1 LIGSYTLPSPVSGAI
16 DEDVVRTVDSGRETL
31 GAMLSAAQSHLQ
43 KVFLVFV
50 AGLMLTIWGLRAFVW
65 NRMQTDL
72 HTNPNIQ
79 VVAVTPFDVI
89 LLQVKIGLVVGVLV
103 SVPFLLYYAR
113 DGLRERDLW
122 LPDRVELS
130 RLKIAV
136 LVLVSVLLLLGGA
149 AYAYLLFFPLMLNF
163 LASNAVQAGF
173 EPTYSIVLWAQF
185 IFLLTISFGLA
196 AQLPLVMSGLAYA
209 EIVPYETF
217 RDKWKYAVVG
227 IFVFGALFS
236 PPDPFT
242 QIMWAVP
249 LLLLYGLSLSLARF
263 VVTARV
269 SSERIGFGSLAR
281 RRWNLLAGAAV
292 VAGGLVYYVGQ
303 GAFAGRYDPTLG
315 RLPAPIRP
323 GLFAR
328 EAVLGVPV
336 EYVLAGAAVGV
347 GLLAATVV
355 LTVLLFRELED
366 LPSPA
371 ERARGVRAGDAS
383 PASAGAPEEF
393 PFEGMTASAVREA
406 VPAEAFAAL
415 TEDEALA
422 EARRALHEE
431 DDPDK
436 AEAILDRFD
445 EVTAEREAASD
456 STGEASADAAGADT
470 GSAPAGTW
478 AVGASGP
485 LGALSVGR
493 DRVNW
498 TDRFGQAWNV
508 LVGVVVLALVAAYL
522 GVAGEYLPAGTLAPV
537 ADLTGLSAEWAA
549 LLAGGVVGVA
559 LAALLAGGL
568 AVSWA
573 YRAGTD
579 PAGVDLSTLTA
590 EEVRTA
596 PSRAFFGMTDE
607 DADAVAAR
615 AIAEDDREKAR
626 ATLDRFDEV
635 LAERERAE
643 KRRRHGPDGDDE
655 GAGEGVFGRTGAGM
669 ANAFTEDEVDEDDIG
684 GYYYDLAFIFESL
697 TSKAFRLVGL
707 FMLVLAGTFVFLYQG
722 GIGALKN
729 TFYDQLPASVSPESV
744 NLVTLHP
751 VEALIF
757 EIKVSTIVAGVA
769 TLPLLLYYAWPAL
782 KERGFARGDRNVLVT
797 WAGSLF
803 VGLLVGSVLGFLVI
817 APTIIS
823 WLAADVARADMIIAY
838 RINNFGWLVFFTTV
852 GVGLLLDVPV
862 TMFLFH
868 RGGLVPYRVMRDRWR
883 EVTIAVLAVAAL
895 ASPQGVFTMF
905 LFGIPLMTAYGIGLG
920 ILRVYVALGGKGGRP
935 PLLRGQEAD

>member
-1 LIGSYTLPSPVSGAI
+1 
-16 DEDVVRTVDSGRETL
+16 
-31 GAMLSAAQSHLQ
+31 
-43 KVFLVFV
+43 
-50 AGLMLTIWGLRAFVW
+50 
-65 NRMQTDL
+65 
-72 HTNPNIQ
+72 
-79 VVAVTPFDVI
+79 
-89 LLQVKIGLVVGVLV
+89 
-103 SVPFLLYYAR
+103 
-113 DGLRERDLW
+113 
-122 LPDRVELS
+122 
-130 RLKIAV
+130 
-136 LVLVSVLLLLGGA
+136 
-149 AYAYLLFFPLMLNF
+149 
-163 LASNAVQAGF
+163 
-173 EPTYSIVLWAQF
+173 
-185 IFLLTISFGLA
+185 
-196 AQLPLVMSGLAYA
+196 
-209 EIVPYETF
+209 
-217 RDKWKYAVVG
+217 
-227 IFVFGALFS
+227 
-236 PPDPFT
+236 
-242 QIMWAVP
+242 
-249 LLLLYGLSLSLARF
+249 
-263 VVTARV
+263 
-269 SSERIGFGSLAR
+269 
-281 RRWNLLAGAAV
+281 
-292 VAGGLVYYVGQ
+292 
-303 GAFAGRYDPTLG
+303 
-315 RLPAPIRP
+315 
-323 GLFAR
+323 
-328 EAVLGVPV
+328 
-336 EYVLAGAAVGV
+336 
-347 GLLAATVV
+347 
-355 LTVLLFRELED
+355 
-366 LPSPA
+366 
-371 ERARGVRAGDAS
+371 
-383 PASAGAPEEF
+383 
-393 PFEGMTASAVREA
+393 
-406 VPAEAFAAL
+406 
-415 TEDEALA
+415 
-422 EARRALHEE
+422 
-431 DDPDK
+431 
-436 AEAILDRFD
+436 
-445 EVTAEREAASD
+445 
-456 STGEASADAAGADT
+456 
-470 GSAPAGTW
+470 
-478 AVGASGP
+478 
-485 LGALSVGR
+485 
-493 DRVNW
+493 
-498 TDRFGQAWNV
+498 
-508 LVGVVVLALVAAYL
+508 
-522 GVAGEYLPAGTLAPV
+522 
-537 ADLTGLSAEWAA
+537 
-549 LLAGGVVGVA
+549 
-559 LAALLAGGL
+559 
-568 AVSWA
+568 
-573 YRAGTD
+573 
-579 PAGVDLSTLTA
+579 
-590 EEVRTA
+590 
-596 PSRAFFGMTDE
+596 MTDE

-635 LAERERAE
+635 RAERERAE

>member
-1 LIGSYTLPSPVSGAI
+1 VSGAI
-16 DEDVVRTVDSGRETL
+16 DEDAVRTVDSGRETL

-50 AGLMLTIWGLRAFVW
+50 VGLMLTIWALRAFVW
-65 NRMQTDL
+65 NRMQADL

-89 LLQVKIGLVVGVLV
+89 LLQVKIGLVVGALL

-122 LPDRVELS
+122 IPDRVDLS
-130 RLKIAV
+130 RWKIVV
-136 LVLVSVLLLLGGA
+136 LALASLLLLLGGA

-227 IFVFGALFS
+227 IFAFGALFS

-242 QIMWAVP
+242 QIMWALP
-249 LLLLYGLSLSLARF
+249 LLFLYAVSLSLARF

-281 RRWNLLAGAAV
+281 ERWNVLAGAFV
-292 VAGGLVYYVGQ
+292 VAGGLAYYVGS
-303 GAFAGRYDPTLG
+303 GAVAGRYDPTLQ
-315 RLPAPIRP
+315 RLPEPLRP

-328 EAVLGVPV
+328 ETVLGLPV
-336 EYVLAGAAVGV
+336 EYVLAAVAALVGLVAVGAALV
-347 GLLAATVV
+347 A
-355 LTVLLFRELED
+355 LLFRELEN
-366 LPSPA
+366 LPSPE
-371 ERARGVRAGDAS
+371 ERARGVRADEAA

-393 PFEGMTASAVREA
+393 PFEGMTASAIREA
-406 VPAEAFAAL
+406 APAEAFAAL
-415 TEDEALA
+415 SEEEALA

-431 DDPDK
+431 ENPEK
-436 AEAILDRFD
+436 AQAILDRFD
-445 EVTAEREAASD
+445 GVQAAGTAEGAGSD
-456 STGEASADAAGADT
+456 ATTADDAPATDDGAT
-470 GSAPAGTW
+470 APAGTW
-478 AVGASGP
+478 TVRVDGP
-485 LGALSVGR
+485 LDALSVGR
-493 DRVNW
+493 ERVSW
-498 TDRFGQAWNV
+498 PDRFGGAWNV
-508 LVGVVVLALVAAYL
+508 LAGLVVVSLAFAYL
-522 GVAGEYLPAGTLAPV
+522 GVAGEYVPARYLAPL
-537 ADLTGLSAEWAA
+537 ADLTGLPAEWAA
-549 LLAGGVVGVA
+549 LLVGGAVGLV
-559 LAALLAGGL
+559 LAALLAAGL

-573 YRAGTD
+573 YGAGTD
-579 PAGVDLSTLTA
+579 PARVDLSTLSA

-596 PSRAFFGMTDE
+596 PTRAFYGMTEE

-615 AIAEDDREKAR
+615 AIAEDDREKAE

-635 LAERERAE
+635 LEERERAE
-643 KRRRHGPDGDDE
+643 RRRRGKPDDGDGDGDDAE
-655 GAGEGVFGRTGAGM
+655 ESVFNRTGAGM
-669 ANAFTEDEVDEDDIG
+669 ASAFTEEEVDEEDVG

-707 FMLVLAGTFVFLYQG
+707 FMVVLAGTFVFLYQG

-757 EIKVSTIVAGVA
+757 EIKVSTIIAAVA

-782 KERGFARGDRNVLVT
+782 KERGFARGNRNVLAT

-803 VGLLVGSVLGFLVI
+803 VGLLGGSVLGFLVI

-823 WLAADVARADMIIAY
+823 WLAADVARANMVIAY

-852 GVGLLLDVPV
+852 GVGLLLDVPI

-868 RGGLVPYRVMRDRWR
+868 RGGLVPYRTMRDRWR
-883 EVTIAVLAVAAL
+883 EVTIGVLAVAAL
-895 ASPQGVFTMF
+895 ASPRGVFTMF
-905 LFGIPLMTAYGIGLG
+905 LFGVPLMAAYGVGLG
-920 ILRVYVALGGKGGRP
+920 MLRVYVALGGKGGRP
-935 PLLRGQEAD
+935 PLVRTRGREREAD

>member
-1 LIGSYTLPSPVSGAI
+1 VSGAI

-50 AGLMLTIWGLRAFVW
+50 VGLMLTIWALRAFVW
-65 NRMQTDL
+65 NRMQADL
-72 HTNPNIQ
+72 HTNPDIS

-89 LLQVKIGLVVGVLV
+89 LLQVKIGLVVGALL
-103 SVPFLLYYAR
+103 SLPFLLYYSR

-122 LPDRVELS
+122 IPDRVDLS
-130 RLKIAV
+130 RWKIAV
-136 LVLVSVLLLLGGA
+136 LVLVSVLLLLAGA
-149 AYAYLLFFPLMLNF
+149 AYAYLLFFPLMLGF

-217 RDKWKYAVVG
+217 RDRWKYAVIG
-227 IFVFGALFS
+227 IFAFGALFS

-242 QIMWAVP
+242 QIMWALP
-249 LLLLYGLSLSLARF
+249 LLFLYVVSLSLARF

-269 SSERIGFGSLAR
+269 SSEVIGFRSLAR
-281 RRWNLLAGAAV
+281 DRWNVLAGAAAL
-292 VAGGLVYYVGQ
+292 AGGLVYYVGR
-303 GAFAGRYDPTLG
+303 GAFAGRYDPTVQ
-315 RLPAPIRP
+315 RLPEPVRP

-328 EAVLGVPV
+328 EAVLGLPV
-336 EYVLAGAAVGV
+336 EYALAAVAAAA
-347 GLLAATVV
+347 GLLAAAVV
-355 LTVLLFRELED
+355 LVVLLFRELED

-371 ERARGVRAGDAS
+371 ERARGVRAGDAA

-393 PFEGMTASAVREA
+393 PFEGLTASAVRES
-406 VPAEAFAAL
+406 VPAEAFAGL
-415 TEDEALA
+415 TEEEALA
-422 EARRALHEE
+422 EARRALDDEE
-431 DDPDK
+431 NPEK
-436 AEAILDRFD
+436 AQAILGRFD
-445 EVTAEREAASD
+445 EAREADA
-456 STGEASADAAGADT
+456 EATAGTDATAGAGGT
-470 GSAPAGTW
+470 APAGTW
-478 AVGASGP
+478 AVDPGGP
-485 LGALSVGR
+485 LEALSVGR
-493 DRVNW
+493 ERVDW
-498 TDRFGQAWNV
+498 SVRFGRAWNV
-508 LVGVVVLALVAAYL
+508 LAGLVVVALAAAYL
-522 GVAGEYLPAGTLAPV
+522 GVAGGYLPAGSMAPV
-537 ADLTGLSAEWAA
+537 ADLAGLPAEWAA
-549 LLAGGVVGVA
+549 LLVGGVAGVG
-559 LAALLAGGL
+559 LAALLAAGL

-596 PSRAFFGMTDE
+596 PTRAFYGMAEE
-607 DADAVAAR
+607 DADAVAGR

-626 ATLDRFDEV
+626 ATLERFDEV
-635 LAERERAE
+635 LEERERAE
-643 KRRRHGPDGDDE
+643 ERRRHGPDGDDE

-669 ANAFTEDEVDEDDIG
+669 ASAFTEDEVEEEEIG
-684 GYYYDLAFIFESL
+684 GYYYDIAFIFESL

-707 FMLVLAGTFVFLYQG
+707 FMVVLAGTFVFLYQG

-757 EIKVSTIVAGVA
+757 EIKVSTIVAAVA
-769 TLPLLLYYAWPAL
+769 TLPLILYYAWPAL

-803 VGLLVGSVLGFLVI
+803 LGLVGGSVLGFLVI

-823 WLAADVARADMIIAY
+823 WLAADVVRANMIIAY

-852 GVGLLLDVPV
+852 GVGLLLTVPV

-895 ASPQGVFTMF
+895 ASPRGVFTMF
-905 LFGIPLMTAYGIGLG
+905 LFGVPLMTAYGVGLG
-920 ILRVYVALGGKGGRP
+920 ILRVYDALGGKGGRP
-935 PLLRGQEAD
+935 PLVQGQEAD

>member
-1 LIGSYTLPSPVSGAI
+1 MSGAI

-50 AGLMLTIWGLRAFVW
+50 VGLMLTIWGLRAFVW
-65 NRMQTDL
+65 NRMQADL

-89 LLQVKIGLVVGVLV
+89 LLQVKIGLVVGILL
-103 SVPFLLYYAR
+103 SLPFLLYYAR
-113 DGLRERDLW
+113 DGLRERELW
-122 LPDRVELS
+122 IPDRVDLA
-130 RLKIAV
+130 RWKIVV
-136 LVLVSVLLLLGGA
+136 LVLVSVLLLLAGA
-149 AYAYLLFFPLMLNF
+149 AYAYLLFFPLMLGF

-173 EPTYSIVLWAQF
+173 EPTYSIVLWAEF

-217 RDKWKYAVVG
+217 RDRWKYAVVG
-227 IFVFGALFS
+227 IFGFGALFS

-242 QIMWAVP
+242 QIMWALP
-249 LLLLYGLSLSLARF
+249 LLFLYGVSLSLARF

-269 SSERIGFGSLAR
+269 SSEIVGLRSLAR
-281 RRWNLLAGAAV
+281 DRWNVLAGAAV
-292 VAGGLVYYVGQ
+292 VAGGLAYYAGQ
-303 GAFAGRYDPTLG
+303 GAFTGRYDATLQ
-315 RLPAPIRP
+315 RLPEPVRP

-328 EAVLGVPV
+328 EALLGLPV
-336 EYVLAGAAVGV
+336 EYVLGVVAAVV
-347 GLLAATVV
+347 GLLAAGVALV
-355 LTVLLFRELED
+355 VLLFRELED

-371 ERARGVRAGDAS
+371 ERARGVGAGQADL
-383 PASAGAPEEF
+383 ASAGAHADF

-406 VPAEAFAAL
+406 APAEAFAAL

-431 DDPDK
+431 EDPDK

-445 EVTAEREAASD
+445 EVNAEAEAETAEATATGDATGDTTGGASTTGAGGAA
-456 STGEASADAAGADT
+456 
-470 GSAPAGTW
+470 PVGTW
-478 AVGASGP
+478 AVDASGP

-493 DRVNW
+493 ERVDW
-498 TDRFGQAWNV
+498 AVRFGQAWNV
-508 LVGVVVLALVAAYL
+508 LAGLVVVALAVAYL
-522 GVAGEYLPAGTLAPV
+522 AVAGEYLPAGSLAPL
-537 ADLTGLSAEWAA
+537 ADLTRLSAEWAA
-549 LLAGGVVGVA
+549 LLAGGVVGLVI
-559 LAALLAGGL
+559 AALLAAGL

-573 YRAGTD
+573 YGAGTD
-579 PAGVDLSTLTA
+579 PAAVDLSTLTA
-590 EEVRTA
+590 EEVRSA
-596 PSRAFFGMTDE
+596 PSRAFFGMTEE
-607 DADAVAAR
+607 DADAVAGR

-635 LAERERAE
+635 LEERERAE
-643 KRRRHGPDGDDE
+643 ERRRHGSDGESE
-655 GAGEGVFGRTGAGM
+655 GGGEGVFGRTGAGM

-684 GYYYDLAFIFESL
+684 GYYYDIAFVFESL

-707 FMLVLAGTFVFLYQG
+707 FMVVLAGTFVFLYQG

-729 TFYDQLPASVSPESV
+729 TFYDRLPASVSPESV

-757 EIKVSTIVAGVA
+757 EVKVSTIVAAVA

-803 VGLLVGSVLGFLVI
+803 LGLLAGSVLGFLVI

-823 WLAADVARADMIIAY
+823 WLAADVARAGMVIAY

-852 GVGLLLDVPV
+852 GVGLLLTVPI

-868 RGGLVPYRVMRDRWR
+868 RGGLVPYRVMRTRWR
-883 EVTIAVLAVAAL
+883 EVTVAVLAVAAL
-895 ASPQGVFTMF
+895 ASPRGVFTMF
-905 LFGIPLMTAYGIGLG
+905 LFGIPIMAAYGVGLG
-920 ILRVYVALGGKGGRP
+920 ILRLYVVLGGKGGRP
-935 PLLRGQEAD
+935 PLVRGQEAD